1 LDVEDIEML
10 RLNEKEFDLL
20 VKKEETMVE
29 KIDDTFTKP
38 KMLFIPIDQRNTLV
52 ERYKLQL
59 KSENIKK
66 EEERFKR
73 ERNNEIQK
81 KNERTSLKAIE
92 VIEKTTSDELKEK
105 DICTDDDLD
114 EEGEF
119 KCWKQREME
128 RRHRDKNEMDI
139 MERDKQIRTHTHSTF
154 EEEKEKYAEVYQ
166 KQESS
171 KMKFLQ
177 KYFHKGAFFQEDSD
191 DKFGTA
197 GSHLIYKRD
206 FSKPT
211 EVDNF
216 DKTLLPA
223 VMQVKN
229 FGRRG
234 RTKWTHLLSEDTSN
248 RDLVPITLMK
258 RNCSKNLSINTKI

>member
-1 LDVEDIEML
+1 MGTKGTIRFEHVKKQNTQMSWDLYKSEDLFLEKITYQNLIVNKKEKIKTRILDVEDIEML

-38 KMLFIPIDQRNTLV
+38 KMLFIPIDQRDTLV

-92 VIEKTTSDELKEK
+92 VIEKTTSDEPKEK

-128 RRHRDKNEMDI
+128 RRHRDKNENI
-139 MERDKQIRTHTHSTF
+139 KK
-154 EEEKEKYAEVYQ
+154 EE
-166 KQESS
+166 
-171 KMKFLQ
+171 
-177 KYFHKGAFFQEDSD
+177 
-191 DKFGTA
+191 
-197 GSHLIYKRD
+197 
-206 FSKPT
+206 
-211 EVDNF
+211 
-216 DKTLLPA
+216 
-223 VMQVKN
+223 
-229 FGRRG
+229 
-234 RTKWTHLLSEDTSN
+234 
-248 RDLVPITLMK
+248 
-258 RNCSKNLSINTKI
+258 